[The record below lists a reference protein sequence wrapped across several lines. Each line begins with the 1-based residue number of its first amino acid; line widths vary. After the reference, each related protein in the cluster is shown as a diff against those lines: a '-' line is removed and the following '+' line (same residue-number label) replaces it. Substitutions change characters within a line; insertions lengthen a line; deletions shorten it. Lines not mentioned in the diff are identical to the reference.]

1 MKPKTKERPI
11 LFSGEMV
18 RAIIDGRK
26 TQTRRIMKVQ
36 PPGEGFQLSRL
47 VESSDRADRK
57 NEGKLHWI
65 KLSENGLRIVDSHNV
80 YFNCPY
86 GKVGD
91 GLWVRETFCKVD
103 DREFGDDIWFDYRA
117 THKYA
122 ESHPAGWD
130 NEPRNPWAL
139 KWKQSIHMPRSAS
152 RILLEITGVRVERL
166 NDISDADAWAEG
178 VDMTE
183 ALSMPCADGAA
194 AAYSALWERI
204 NGKGSWDLNPW
215 VWAIEFKVLEIKQ

>member
-11 LFSGEMV
+11 IFSGEMV

-91 GLWVRETFCKVD
+91 RLWVRETLAYGLCVPGPYAYK
-103 DREFGDDIWFDYRA
+103 A
-117 THKYA
+117 THKP
-122 ESHPAGWD
+122 EDLEEGWFEPIKWTPA
-130 NEPRNPWAL
+130 
-139 KWKQSIHMPRSAS
+139 IHMPRGAS
-152 RILLEITGVRVERL
+152 RITLEITNSRVERI

-178 VDMTE
+178 VDMTD

-194 AAYSALWERI
+194 AVYSALWERI

-215 VWAIEFKVLEIKQ
+215 VWVIEFKVLEIKR